1 MQLRLSQQQRWTRA
15 AVRLEAVLEG
25 LSTRGRL
32 TQRCWQWFHTRAA
45 GWQKLLAKGG
55 EETTDKLSDT
65 QVRIAKK
72 HESATRTGILVVTS
86 CGYMKPNDT
95 RIRKVN
101 VSSTRRPPVLT
112 TKEPRSV
119 NGAVEPG

>member
-1 MQLRLSQQQRWTRA
+1 
-15 AVRLEAVLEG
+15 VRLEAVLEG

-55 EETTDKLSDT
+55 EETTDT
-65 QVRIAKK
+65 RGARVRIAKK
-72 HESATRTGILVVTS
+72 HESWWLQEATIHES
-86 CGYMKPNDT
+86 E
-95 RIRKVN
+95 VN
-101 VSSTRRPPVLT
+101 VSSTRRPAVLT